1 MKLKSRLLSG
11 EKLSGCWLGMYNPVA
26 AEVIAQAGYDV
37 GMVDLEHGPGS
48 YLDALNIMP
57 VLELHGCIP
66 AIRIP
71 FAHEAEV
78 KKAMDLGPLAIMVP
92 NLRSVEEAEY
102 MVRSTRYGPKGIR
115 GAAPRIIR
123 ATQYGKTSADYQA
136 FLEKEFLLIGQVETR
151 QALEQVED
159 IAAVEGLDMLF
170 VGPSD
175 LSASLGQQGN
185 FTSDE
190 FMAAIERIEK
200 AAKDA
205 GKLLGS
211 IPLLTRSAAELFQSG
226 YQLVISGTDTILLK
240 TAAENDIEKMKEA
253 KRAFQSPGLN
263 SLNNNNS

>member
-1 MKLKSRLLSG
+1 MNLKLKSKFLAD
-11 EKLSGCWLGMYNPVA
+11 EKLSGCWLGMYNSVA
-26 AEVIAQAGYDV
+26 TEIIAQAGYDV
-37 GMVDLEHGPGS
+37 GMIDLEHGPGS
-48 YLDALNIMP
+48 YVEAQNIMSA
-57 VLELHGCIP
+57 LEANDCVP

-78 KKAMDLGPLAIMVP
+78 KKAMDLGPLAVMVP

-115 GAAPRIIR
+115 GSAPRIIR
-123 ATQYGKTSADYQA
+123 ATQYGKTSADYQE
-136 FLEKEFLLIGQVETR
+136 FLEQEFVLMGQIETK

-190 FMAAIERIEK
+190 FLAAIERIEN
-200 AAKDA
+200 AAKEA

-211 IPLLTRSAAELFQSG
+211 IPLVTRTPAELYQSG
-226 YQLVISGTDTILLK
+226 YQFVISGTDTILLK
-240 TAAENDIEKMKEA
+240 TAAESDIEKIKEA
-253 KRAFQSPGLN
+253 KK
-263 SLNNNNS
+263 

>member
-1 MKLKSRLLSG
+1 MTLKLKSKLFAG
-11 EKLSGCWLGMYNPVA
+11 EQLSGCWLGMYNSVA
-26 AEVIAQAGYDV
+26 TEIIAQAGYDV
-37 GMVDLEHGPGS
+37 GMIDLEHGPGS
-48 YLDALNIMP
+48 YVDAQNIMP
-57 VLELHGCIP
+57 AIEVNGCVP

-71 FAHEAEV
+71 FTHEVEV

-92 NLRSVEEAEY
+92 NLRSAEEAEY

-123 ATQYGKTSADYQA
+123 ATQYGKASADYQE
-136 FLEKEFLLIGQVETR
+136 FLEEEFVLIAQIETK

-175 LSASLGQQGN
+175 LSASLGRLGD

-190 FMAAIERIEK
+190 FLAAIERIEK

-211 IPLLTRSAAELFQSG
+211 IPFSNRTPAELYQSD
-226 YQLVISGTDTILLK
+226 YQFVISGTDTILLK
-240 TAAENDIEKMKEA
+240 TAAEHDIEMIKQARE
-253 KRAFQSPGLN
+253 
-263 SLNNNNS
+263 

>member
-1 MKLKSRLLSG
+1 MKLKSKLLAG
-11 EKLSGCWLGMYNPVA
+11 EKLSGCWLGMYNSVA
-26 AEVIAQAGYDV
+26 TEIIAQAGYDV
-37 GMVDLEHGPGS
+37 GMIDLEHGPGS
-48 YLDALNIMP
+48 YLDAQNIMP
-57 VLELHGCIP
+57 CLEAHGCMP

-92 NLRSVEEAEY
+92 NLHSVEEAEY
-102 MVRSTRYGPKGIR
+102 MVRSTRYGPRGIR
-115 GAAPRIIR
+115 GSALRIIR
-123 ATQYGKTSADYQA
+123 ATRYGKTSADYQA
-136 FLEKEFLLIGQVETR
+136 FLDQEFVLIGQIETK

-185 FTSDE
+185 YTSEE
-190 FMAAIERIEK
+190 FLAAIERIEK
-200 AAKDA
+200 AAKNT

-211 IPLLTRSAAELFQSG
+211 IPLSTRPPQEFYQAG

-240 TAAENDIEKMKEA
+240 TAAENDVQMISKAKE
-253 KRAFQSPGLN
+253 
-263 SLNNNNS
+263 